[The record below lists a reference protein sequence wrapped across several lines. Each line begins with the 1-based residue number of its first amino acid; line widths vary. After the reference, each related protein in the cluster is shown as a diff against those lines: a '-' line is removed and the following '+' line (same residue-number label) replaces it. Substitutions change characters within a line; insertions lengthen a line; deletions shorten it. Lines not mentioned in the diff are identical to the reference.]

1 MSSIPQR
8 MYEKEK
14 EPTDEDIQKFV
25 GARFAED
32 WIGLKAYLENNYD
45 FSPETVFYGKKYGWT
60 IRYRKSGRTLCSLF
74 PEAGDFTVLIVLGKK
89 EIEKVEEVLNELCTA
104 LREQFNNTDQLHDGR
119 WLWIR
124 MSSVESLEDIKEILQ
139 VKRKPKGN

>member
-1 MSSIPQR
+1 

-14 EPTDEDIQKFV
+14 EPTDEDIQKFI

-60 IRYRKSGRTLCSLF
+60 IRYRKSGKTLCSLF
-74 PEAGDFTVLIVLGKK
+74 PEAGDFTALIVLGKK
-89 EIEKVEEVLNELCTA
+89 EVEKIEEVLNELCTA

-124 MSSVESLEDIKEILQ
+124 MSSVKSLEDIKKILQ